1 MGAGQVVDMA
11 RNEEIAYQEL
21 LDFAQKENRPGLL
34 SKLEEMG
41 PPPYQKPVDTMILRF
56 GLTMTHRD
64 AWNGDV
70 SMRKKIF
77 RAAFASKEYRRLTW
91 PGI

>member
-1 MGAGQVVDMA
+1 
-11 RNEEIAYQEL
+11 
-21 LDFAQKENRPGLL
+21 
-34 SKLEEMG
+34 MG

-64 AWNGDV
+64 AWKRRRLDAQKDFPGGLCLQG
-70 SMRKKIF
+70 STG
-77 RAAFASKEYRRLTW
+77 RLTW